1 MDKRQRYRGIM
12 TATPTPLDASGNVS
26 VAAVR
31 EHVESQIRHGI
42 TGILPIGGTGEFISL
57 TDSQRIQMLEPRSK
71 R

>member
-12 TATPTPLDASGNVS
+12 TATPTPLDASGKVS

-42 TGILPIGGTGEFISL
+42 TGILPIGGTGELSL
-57 TDSQRIQMLEPRSK
+57 SPIRSASRCWKPRSK